1 MGHYK
6 ECGKCSRTNISG
18 VLREATGGIPTPVL
32 EGLRESPLE
41 GTSELRPAAGR
52 GIREVKNPMCKGLC
66 CRVRSPNCKLSAGSE
81 VEGGN
86 ERTCKTH
93 ETGKDGSH
101 EMCLAL

>member
-1 MGHYK
+1 MFQNEYIRGSQGSHRRNTY
-6 ECGKCSRTNISG
+6 
-18 VLREATGGIPTPVL
+18 PVL
-32 EGLRESPLE
+32 GVPLL

-66 CRVRSPNCKLSAGSE
+66 CRVCPLNRKLPAGSE

-86 ERTCKTH
+86 ECTCKTQ